1 MDRVL
6 VVLDDTDAHRELLAE
21 AAGLAADA
29 DAELVLFSWVSPDA
43 LEADRNAIESVET
56 VEGTSYGELDSLDFV
71 ENFIDEFVGD
81 VLDEPDIEYE
91 VAGAVTETSDLAE
104 AILAAA
110 ESHDCDHVFLVGKR
124 RSPTGK
130 VIFGDV
136 TQRVILNFDGYVTV
150 SMD

>member
-1 MDRVL
+1 MDRAL
-6 VVLDDTDAHRELLAE
+6 VVIDDTDAHRELLAE
-21 AAGLAADA
+21 GADLAANA

-43 LEADRNAIESVET
+43 LEEDRNVIESVET
-56 VEGTSYGELDSLDFV
+56 VEGTSYGELDSLGFV
-71 ENFIDEFVGD
+71 ENFIDDFVGD
-81 VLDEPDIEYE
+81 MLDELGLEYE
-91 VAGAVTETSDLAE
+91 VAGEVTETSDLAE

-150 SMD
+150 AMD